1 MSRKSDLAI
10 RRPPARLWYL
20 LPAALR
26 LAGVTA
32 GLAAAPVTAVLTTTL
47 VLGVLGRPAAA
58 GEADDLQAMIDR
70 ARNGV
75 TDLERLDEK
84 GAARDEVAVLRNWL
98 DESWRLRSEHK
109 YDDVRIVLDRCD
121 AQAEMIRQKIQASK
135 LVAQAVEK
143 EEKVARQRA
152 DNDKTRKAIEQA
164 RLLKASLEG
173 KTR

>member
-1 MSRKSDLAI
+1 MSRKSDRAVRSTFLGLPPRCWHRGWAILAI
-10 RRPPARLWYL
+10 
-20 LPAALR
+20 
-26 LAGVTA
+26 
-32 GLAAAPVTAVLTTTL
+32 PVFGAVLTL
-47 VLGVLGRPAAA
+47 VGAVLPARA

-84 GAARDEVAVLRNWL
+84 GSAREDVAVLRTWL

-135 LVAQAVEK
+135 LSAQAAEREQRVIQ
-143 EEKVARQRA
+143 QRA
-152 DNDKTRKAIEQA
+152 ENEKTRKAIEQA
-164 RLLKASLEG
+164 RLLKATLEA

>member
-1 MSRKSDLAI
+1 MSRKSDPAVRSTFFGLPPRCWHRGLAI
-10 RRPPARLWYL
+10 LAM
-20 LPAALR
+20 ALF
-26 LAGVTA
+26 G
-32 GLAAAPVTAVLTTTL
+32 AVLTFATA
-47 VLGVLGRPAAA
+47 PARA

-84 GAARDEVAVLRNWL
+84 GAAREDVAVLRTWL

-135 LVAQAVEK
+135 LSAQAAEREQRVTQ
-143 EEKVARQRA
+143 QRA

-164 RLLKASLEG
+164 RLLKASLEA

>member
-1 MSRKSDLAI
+1 MSRTSDLAI
-10 RRPPARLWYL
+10 RRPPGRLRHL

-26 LAGVTA
+26 LP
-32 GLAAAPVTAVLTTTL
+32 GLTSAVAAAPLALTLLLTL
-47 VLGVLGRPAAA
+47 RGRTAAA

-152 DNDKTRKAIEQA
+152 DNDKTRKAIDQA

-173 KTR
+173 KSR

>member
-1 MSRKSDLAI
+1 MSRKSDTTIWKAAYHRFGSIGTLIGSHAPGLTSLALGATLLLA
-10 RRPPARLWYL
+10 PGPAR
-20 LPAALR
+20 
-26 LAGVTA
+26 
-32 GLAAAPVTAVLTTTL
+32 
-47 VLGVLGRPAAA
+47 A

-84 GAARDEVAVLRNWL
+84 GATRDEAAVLRSWL
-98 DESWRLRSEHK
+98 DEAWRLRSEHK

-135 LVAQAVEK
+135 LMAQATER
-143 EEKVARQRA
+143 EERVARMRA
-152 DNDKTRKAIEQA
+152 DNEKIRKAIEQA
-164 RLLKASLEG
+164 RLQKAALEA

>member
-10 RRPPARLWYL
+10 RTPRPWHL

-26 LAGVTA
+26 LPGLPSV
-32 GLAAAPVTAVLTTTL
+32 LAAVPLALTLTMM
-47 VLGVLGRPAAA
+47 VGRTAAA

>member
-10 RRPPARLWYL
+10 RRPPARLRHL
-20 LPAALR
+20 LTAALR
-26 LAGVTA
+26 LPGLTSA
-32 GLAAAPVTAVLTTTL
+32 LAAAPLALTLLLTL
-47 VLGVLGRPAAA
+47 RGRTAAA

-135 LVAQAVEK
+135 LLAQAVEK

-152 DNDKTRKAIEQA
+152 DNDKTRKAIDQA

-173 KTR
+173 KSR

>member
-1 MSRKSDLAI
+1 MSRQTDPAI
-10 RRPPARLWYL
+10 RRSLPSLFHVV
-20 LPAALR
+20 PAAL
-26 LAGVTA
+26 
-32 GLAAAPVTAVLTTTL
+32 APLVFGAVLWL
-47 VLGVLGRPAAA
+47 APGRAVA

-84 GAARDEVAVLRNWL
+84 GAARDEVAVLRSWL

-135 LVAQAVEK
+135 LMAQAAER
-143 EEKVARQRA
+143 EEKVAHQRA
-152 DNDKTRKAIEQA
+152 DNEKTRKAIEQA
-164 RLLKASLEG
+164 RLAKAALEA